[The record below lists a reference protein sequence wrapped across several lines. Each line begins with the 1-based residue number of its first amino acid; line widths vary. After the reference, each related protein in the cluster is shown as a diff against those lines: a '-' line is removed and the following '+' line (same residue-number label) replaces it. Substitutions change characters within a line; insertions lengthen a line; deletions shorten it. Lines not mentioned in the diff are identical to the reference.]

1 MGELF
6 PHENNGDIWATDKK
20 KRKTKVAGSGLDM
33 FKIVWTPS
41 EATGDNPLTDTL
53 FLHSMEVQT
62 FTADRVL
69 PTLAMSIVS
78 SK

>member
-1 MGELF
+1 
-6 PHENNGDIWATDKK
+6 
-20 KRKTKVAGSGLDM
+20 M

-53 FLHSMEVQT
+53 FLHRMEVQT

>member
-1 MGELF
+1 
-6 PHENNGDIWATDKK
+6 
-20 KRKTKVAGSGLDM
+20 M

-53 FLHSMEVQT
+53 FLYSMEVQT
-62 FTADRVL
+62 FTTDRVL